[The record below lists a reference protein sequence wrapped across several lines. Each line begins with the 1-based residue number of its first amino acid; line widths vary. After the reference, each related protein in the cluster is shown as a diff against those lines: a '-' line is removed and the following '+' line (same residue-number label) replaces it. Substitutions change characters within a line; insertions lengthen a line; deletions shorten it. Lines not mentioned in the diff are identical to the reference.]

1 MIAFV
6 LGSSDMAIAN
16 NPYSRFVQF
25 AKIALPLLALVLL
38 STLFLFSRSVDIEDA
53 IPIFEGAEEIAR
65 EQSLASPKFSGV
77 TSDGSTISVTAESAK
92 PDLTNPRL
100 MSAKNVQADIVT
112 TTGNEITVL
121 ANSAD
126 YDGTADTLDLMGEV
140 RINTSTGYQ
149 LNTDMLAADMAE
161 MGLVSPGPV
170 TGFGPTGDIE
180 AGQMELSGPSGSQVL
195 VFKGG
200 VKLIYQP
207 KN

>member
-1 MIAFV
+1 MIAC
-6 LGSSDMAIAN
+6 GQGWSDMAIAN

-53 IPIFEGAEEIAR
+53 IPIFEGAEDIAR

-77 TSDGSTISVTAESAK
+77 TSDGSTISVTAETAK
-92 PDLTNPRL
+92 PNPTNPRL

-112 TTGNEITVL
+112 TSGTQISVV
-121 ANSAD
+121 ANNAE
-126 YDGTADTLDLMGEV
+126 YDGTEDTLDLMGQV

-149 LNTDMLAADMAE
+149 LNTDALVANMAE
-161 MGLVSPGPV
+161 TGLVSSGPV
-170 TGFGPTGDIE
+170 TGTGPTGDLE
-180 AGQMELSGPSGSQVL
+180 AGQMELSGTSGSQVL